1 MGISL
6 GMIQFKGVF
15 RAYTDQL
22 MKPHGLTKEKKA
34 SKLGL
39 TGIHGFKPPLYNLSI
54 RSTVCLPLLLHAWD
68 RMRGKAF

>member
-6 GMIQFKGVF
+6 GMIRFKGVF
-15 RAYTDQL
+15 RAYTDPL
-22 MKPHGLTKEKKA
+22 MTPHGPTKEKMA

-54 RSTVCLPLLLHAWD
+54 RSTVCFPLHLHAWD
-68 RMRGKAF
+68 RMQGKVF